1 MQLNLNTFSIESFV
15 LGAECNFPDG
25 SHSFGCYVLN
35 VVNGKVNHIHVRLS
49 EFYSRGDVF
58 KGDLLLGNRYLSI
71 NDGMQPEQ
79 IKALFSNHIEYWDD
93 GVEVNYQYLV
103 DGIELE
109 FSWHYLGKKLI
120 ANYIAL
126 EIES

>member
-1 MQLNLNTFSIESFV
+1 MLLNLNTFSIENFV
-15 LGAECNFPDG
+15 LSAECSLPDG
-25 SHSFGCYVLN
+25 SHSFGCYLLS
-35 VVNGKVNHIHVRLS
+35 VVNGKVHRIHVRLS

-58 KGDLLLGNRYLSI
+58 TGELLLGNRYLSI

-79 IKALFSNHIEYWDD
+79 IKALFSNHIEHWDD

-120 ANYIAL
+120 ANYIVL

>member
-1 MQLNLNTFSIESFV
+1 MLLNLNTFSIENFV
-15 LGAECNFPDG
+15 LSAECSLPDG
-25 SHSFGCYVLN
+25 SHSFGCYLLN
-35 VVNGKVNHIHVRLS
+35 VLNGKVSHIHVRLS
-49 EFYSRGDVF
+49 EFYSKGDVF
-58 KGDLLLGNRYLSI
+58 EGELLLGNCYLSI
-71 NDGMQPEQ
+71 NDGTQPEH
-79 IKALFSNHIEYWDD
+79 IKALFSHHIEHWDD

-126 EIES
+126 ETES